1 MEWGLLIAFVVFL
14 LIVAAIADALH
25 VAFELILG
33 VIIGLFL
40 LGLLI
45 WWLVTKYSEHH
56 PSHPNISASTPTSSS
71 QAPTET
77 SQTHPNPVRSKPMVH
92 EERISQPWGDSKPI
106 VGSSQKYSLDSFD
119 EIKKIEYHELCPF
132 VSSDVLKSMVARE
145 STFDKGMDYFQYNY
159 VGRVEKKGDTFS
171 GLVKSHDESAYFV
184 TVKVANGQIVSH
196 ACNCQAHAK
205 YSGPC
210 KHVIALVLKANT
222 GDFTNDDGR

>member
-1 MEWGLLIAFVVFL
+1 
-14 LIVAAIADALH
+14 
-25 VAFELILG
+25 LG

-45 WWLVTKYSEHH
+45 WWLITKYSEHH
-56 PSHPNISASTPTSSS
+56 HSHPNISASMPTNSS
-71 QAPTET
+71 QAPAKT
-77 SQTHPNPVRSKPMVH
+77 SQAHSEAVRSKPIAH
-92 EERISQPWGDSKPI
+92 EERISQPWGNSKPI
-106 VGSSQKYSLDSFD
+106 VGSQKYSLYSLD
-119 EIKKIEYHELCPF
+119 EIKKIEYHELRPF
-132 VSSDVLKSMVARE
+132 VSSDVLKSMVRE
-145 STFDKGMDYFQYNY
+145 STFEKGMDYFQYNY

-196 ACNCQAHAK
+196 ACNCPAHAK

-222 GDFTNDDGR
+222 GDFTNEGGR